1 MIIKAQKVKQKQK
14 KHTMKQMSI
23 KSRLLRGFKGKKGI
37 SFPETKNKFFF
48 DEIFKKAPSF
58 KAVSLLYRIIFL

>member
-37 SFPETKNKFFF
+37 LFP
-48 DEIFKKAPSF
+48 
-58 KAVSLLYRIIFL
+58 